1 MRNITQNDISSE
13 HIFYSLPFKSN
24 SDTDEMLLI
33 KLIQLL
39 NPTDFQYMMRG
50 NDIKI
55 DYRRNYIIIEY
66 IYEGDNDYYPF
77 TMYLEL
83 VRQVDDNGNE
93 IKLLLYSRFS
103 QHVHRLFDIII
114 REKLYD
120 WETVIGLTR
129 VSL

>member
-1 MRNITQNDISSE
+1 
-13 HIFYSLPFKSN
+13 
-24 SDTDEMLLI
+24 MLLI

-66 IYEGDNDYYPF
+66 IYEGDNDYYSF

-83 VRQVDDNGNE
+83 VRQVDDNG
-93 IKLLLYSRFS
+93 KL
-103 QHVHRLFDIII
+103 
-114 REKLYD
+114 K
-120 WETVIGLTR
+120 
-129 VSL
+129 